1 MSTRRAAAPSDEGLP
16 ARLRALRSAMG
27 LSQEQLARQL
37 DVSFAT
43 VNRWESGRTRISAS
57 AGRRFE
63 ALEER
68 SSTAGQRVGAP
79 PWPHS
84 SFVGRTAELA
94 ELRERLADNRLV
106 CLSGPGGV
114 GKTRLALEAIRR
126 SDSALPVRFVAL
138 EPIHDPTFLS
148 AAVAAALGVHDQPAL
163 PTIEAIEAALVGSA
177 HLLLLLDGA
186 EQLRDEVAE
195 LVRRLLTAVPELR
208 ILVTSRRVLG
218 VVGEAACVVP
228 PLAVAPIGAS
238 VAQLNSADSVQLF
251 MTRARERL
259 PGFATGR
266 DDQQLVADLCRRLDG
281 LPLAIELMAGWVGT
295 LSISEIAER
304 RESLLASGPGES
316 GLQSSRTLESVA
328 AQSFAL
334 LGTAGQRLL
343 LALSTFAGPFT
354 IDDAQ
359 VVADIE
365 ADEVARLLR
374 ELVDSSWLIVRHE
387 GNETRFRMLETV
399 RAHLAGRLLAT
410 GEGPELRRRH
420 AEHFAEL
427 ARGSEEGLTGA
438 KSTWWA
444 DRMDVA
450 NPDIELALWWSQEE
464 GATDL
469 GLEMSARLWR
479 WWLMCGRLTVGRGW
493 LSTFLRAAGRRRDEE
508 VAYALSAA
516 AVLAAENG
524 DYADAVSQATVALGI
539 FEGLGRRELAAFAGT
554 VLGSA
559 QRYLGDGVAARR
571 NFQAAMALRDAT
583 RDRRGVAV
591 ALNNLAL
598 LALDD
603 DDLAAARDLFEQ
615 ALVIKRQIGD
625 PRSVAIGLANLS
637 DVLIRAGQLSPAER
651 ALGEAAR
658 LARELDN
665 RQLIGTIRCNQG
677 DVAAARQDWSGA
689 AEHYR
694 AAVVVCH
701 EGGHTHDVV
710 NALIGLSRALHQ
722 LGRDEEAAERLRKA
736 ESLAAE
742 TGNAQ
747 GLAAA
752 RGALADLG
760 EETVVALPDGLTVRQ
775 AEVLGLVAAGSSNKE
790 IASSLYLSVS
800 TVERHLANIYRKLD
814 LRSRVE
820 ATRYAV
826 AHGLAAKRDRRPR
839 P

>member
-1 MSTRRAAAPSDEGLP
+1 
-16 ARLRALRSAMG
+16 
-27 LSQEQLARQL
+27 
-37 DVSFAT
+37 
-43 VNRWESGRTRISAS
+43 
-57 AGRRFE
+57 
-63 ALEER
+63 
-68 SSTAGQRVGAP
+68 
-79 PWPHS
+79 
-84 SFVGRTAELA
+84 
-94 ELRERLADNRLV
+94 
-106 CLSGPGGV
+106 
-114 GKTRLALEAIRR
+114 
-126 SDSALPVRFVAL
+126 
-138 EPIHDPTFLS
+138 
-148 AAVAAALGVHDQPAL
+148 
-163 PTIEAIEAALVGSA
+163 
-177 HLLLLLDGA
+177 
-186 EQLRDEVAE
+186 
-195 LVRRLLTAVPELR
+195 
-208 ILVTSRRVLG
+208 
-218 VVGEAACVVP
+218 
-228 PLAVAPIGAS
+228 
-238 VAQLNSADSVQLF
+238 
-251 MTRARERL
+251 
-259 PGFATGR
+259 
-266 DDQQLVADLCRRLDG
+266 
-281 LPLAIELMAGWVGT
+281 
-295 LSISEIAER
+295 
-304 RESLLASGPGES
+304 
-316 GLQSSRTLESVA
+316 
-328 AQSFAL
+328 
-334 LGTAGQRLL
+334 
-343 LALSTFAGPFT
+343 
-354 IDDAQ
+354 
-359 VVADIE
+359 
-365 ADEVARLLR
+365 
-374 ELVDSSWLIVRHE
+374 
-387 GNETRFRMLETV
+387 
-399 RAHLAGRLLAT
+399 
-410 GEGPELRRRH
+410 
-420 AEHFAEL
+420 
-427 ARGSEEGLTGA
+427 
-438 KSTWWA
+438 
-444 DRMDVA
+444 
-450 NPDIELALWWSQEE
+450 
-464 GATDL
+464 
-469 GLEMSARLWR
+469 
-479 WWLMCGRLTVGRGW
+479 
-493 LSTFLRAAGRRRDEE
+493 
-508 VAYALSAA
+508 
-516 AVLAAENG
+516 
-524 DYADAVSQATVALGI
+524 
-539 FEGLGRRELAAFAGT
+539 
-554 VLGSA
+554 
-559 QRYLGDGVAARR
+559 
-571 NFQAAMALRDAT
+571 MALRDAT